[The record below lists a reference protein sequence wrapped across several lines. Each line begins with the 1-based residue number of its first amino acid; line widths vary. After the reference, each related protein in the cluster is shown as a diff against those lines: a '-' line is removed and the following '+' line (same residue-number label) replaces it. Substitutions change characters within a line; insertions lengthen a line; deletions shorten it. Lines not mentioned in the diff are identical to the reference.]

1 MRKNEEILEI
11 FQEIIPAPTK
21 AMLWYFHLTP
31 EHIVA
36 LPKADYLLTCC
47 LIQNGRQ
54 TSRYESLIN
63 LLKTLTINV
72 PSLDS
77 RCFRP
82 QTIWLPQGTALTL
95 Q

>member
-1 MRKNEEILEI
+1 MASSHFPFSSKLEEVWLCREFTDQFGTVHLQILEI

-47 LIQNGRQ
+47 LIQVFNR
-54 TSRYESLIN
+54 SPPNLI
-63 LLKTLTINV
+63 
-72 PSLDS
+72 
-77 RCFRP
+77 
-82 QTIWLPQGTALTL
+82 G
-95 Q
+95 